1 MAENNENLVISDEP
15 TNKAL
20 NQYPFMFDST
30 ELPFFP
36 GDWGR
41 TNSPLRNI
49 LQSEGGQDMVQTIR
63 AKKISIPVNMAVS
76 DDTWVGFFE
85 EYSEKGS
92 FTVKVYSPRIHD
104 YDTLTMRM
112 DDFSCKV
119 HKKSEALTAV
129 AGVWDISFT
138 LVEL

>member
-15 TNKAL
+15 TNKAIS
-20 NQYPFMFDST
+20 QYPFMFDDT

-41 TNSPLRNI
+41 SNAPLRNI

-63 AKKISIPVNMAVS
+63 AKKISIPVNMSVA
-76 DDTWVGFFE
+76 DDTWCGFFE

-92 FTVKVYSPRIHD
+92 FTVKVYSPKTHT
-104 YDTLTMRM
+104 YETMVMRM
-112 DDFSCKV
+112 DSYSCKV
-119 HKKSEALTAV
+119 HKRSEDLTSV
-129 AGVWDISFT
+129 AGVWDVSFT